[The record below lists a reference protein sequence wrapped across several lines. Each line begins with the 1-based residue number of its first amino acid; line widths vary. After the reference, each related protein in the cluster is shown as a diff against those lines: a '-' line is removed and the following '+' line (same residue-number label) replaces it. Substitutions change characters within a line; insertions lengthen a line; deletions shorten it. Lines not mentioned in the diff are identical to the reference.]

1 VLERSSLSRIFK
13 ALETRARLWQWFQ
26 SLDCIAFTLMLKV
39 RLETL
44 KTVESFPIYHPKVLK
59 KLFIKGY
66 TDLVL
71 KILVQLSKS
80 LDIAHSSPVT

>member
-1 VLERSSLSRIFK
+1 
-13 ALETRARLWQWFQ
+13 
-26 SLDCIAFTLMLKV
+26 MLKV

-44 KTVESFPIYHPKVLK
+44 MTVESFPIYHPKVLK